1 MVALY
6 HERWELELAFDEVKT
21 ELLEREEAL
30 RSKTPRG
37 VAQDLWSLGLLY
49 NLVRLEMEQIA
60 ADAGV
65 PPTRISFIAALQVIQ
80 NCWLI
85 CAAMAPARIP
95 RKVEGRALLCPFDPL
110 IWERDRT

>member
-6 HERWELELAFDEVKT
+6 HERWELELGFDEVKT
-21 ELLEREEAL
+21 ELLEREAAL

-37 VAQDLWSLGLLY
+37 VAQDLWGLGLLY

-60 ADAGV
+60 AEAGV
-65 PPTRISFIAALQVIQ
+65 PPTRISFIAALQFIQ

-85 CAAMAPARIP
+85 SAAMACPASSP
-95 RKVEGRALLCPFDPL
+95 GRGLN
-110 IWERDRT
+110 